1 MNYDAIILELKP
13 VIIQALQNLGE
24 EKIDMNITAVKK
36 VTNSI
41 VSDYF
46 RGTDN
51 AMVNNTLMNINSMFS
66 GRGRAWARLDVDSNC
81 KAWQLVECTLLNA
94 HLEGYDKYYTTNL
107 LDLFHE
113 NGFGWMRFGNTSK
126 KGVLFHL
133 RHKGSKLEES
143 VKIYLSKELV
153 LKSIV
158 NLNGVPHGLEL
169 EQGIFIKEEKKEIEN
184 VPVDRSELGGMGIFS
199 LDDLLEEDNQN
210 VSEIFP

>member
-51 AMVNNTLMNINSMFS
+51 SIVNNSLMNINSMFS
-66 GRGRAWARLDVDSNC
+66 GRGRAWAKLDVDSNC

-94 HLEGYDKYYTTNL
+94 HLEGYDKYYTMNL

-169 EQGIFIKEEKKEIEN
+169 EQGIFVKEEKKEIEN
-184 VPVDRSELGGMGIFS
+184 IPVNKSELGGMGIFS

>member
-1 MNYDAIILELKP
+1 MNYDAIILALRP

-51 AMVNNTLMNINSMFS
+51 AIVNNTLMNINSTFS
-66 GRGRAWARLDVDSNC
+66 GRGRAWARIDVDSEC
-81 KAWQLVECTLLNA
+81 KAWQLIECNLLNA
-94 HLEGYDKYYTTNL
+94 HLEGHDKYYTMNL

-143 VKIYLSKELV
+143 IKVYISKELV
-153 LKSIV
+153 LKSIS
-158 NLNGVPHGLEL
+158 NLNGVPHGLNL
-169 EQGIFIKEEKKEIEN
+169 EQGIFFKEEKKEIEKI
-184 VPVDRSELGGMGIFS
+184 PVDKDVLSGMGIFS
-199 LDDLLEEDNQN
+199 ISDLIEEDNQD
-210 VSEIFP
+210 VSEILP

>member
-51 AMVNNTLMNINSMFS
+51 AIVNNSLMNINSMFS
-66 GRGRAWARLDVDSNC
+66 GRGRAWAKLDVDPNC
-81 KAWQLVECTLLNA
+81 KAWELVECTLLNA
-94 HLEGYDKYYTTNL
+94 HLDGYDKYYTMNL

-184 VPVDRSELGGMGIFS
+184 IPVDKSELDDMGIFS
-199 LDDLLEEDNQN
+199 LDDLLAESDQN

>member
-51 AMVNNTLMNINSMFS
+51 SIVNNSLMNINSMFS
-66 GRGRAWARLDVDSNC
+66 GRGRAWARLDVDPNC

-94 HLEGYDKYYTTNL
+94 HLEGYEEYFTKNL
-107 LDLFHE
+107 LDLFQE
-113 NGFGWMRFGNTSK
+113 QGFAWMRFGSTSK
-126 KGVLFHL
+126 KGALFHL

-153 LKSIV
+153 LKSII
-158 NLNGVPHGLEL
+158 NLNGVPHGLNL
-169 EQGIFIKEEKKEIEN
+169 EQGIFIKKEKKEIEN
-184 VPVDRSELGGMGIFS
+184 IPVNKSDLDGMGIFS
-199 LDDLLEEDNQN
+199 LNDLLEEDNQN

>member
-51 AMVNNTLMNINSMFS
+51 SIVNNSLMNINSMFS
-66 GRGRAWARLDVDSNC
+66 GRGRAWARLDVDLNC

-94 HLEGYDKYYTTNL
+94 HLEGYDKYYTMNL

-184 VPVDRSELGGMGIFS
+184 VPVNKSELDDMGIFS
-199 LDDLLEEDNQN
+199 LNDLLEEDNQN

>member
-1 MNYDAIILELKP
+1 MNYDAIISELKP

-51 AMVNNTLMNINSMFS
+51 AIVNNSLMNINSMFS
-66 GRGRAWARLDVDSNC
+66 GRGRAWAKLDVVPNC
-81 KAWQLVECTLLNA
+81 KAWELVECTLLNA
-94 HLEGYDKYYTTNL
+94 HLEGYDKYYTMNL

-184 VPVDRSELGGMGIFS
+184 IPVDKSELDDMGIFS
-199 LDDLLEEDNQN
+199 LDDLLAESDQN

>member
-1 MNYDAIILELKP
+1 MNYDAIILELRP

-24 EKIDMNITAVKK
+24 EKTDMNITAVKK

-51 AMVNNTLMNINSMFS
+51 AVVNNTLMNIDSTFS
-66 GRGRAWARLDVDSNC
+66 GRGRAWARIDVDPEC
-81 KAWQLVECTLLNA
+81 KAWQLIECNLLNA
-94 HLEGYDKYYTTNL
+94 HLEGHDKYYTMNL

-143 VKIYLSKELV
+143 IKVYISKELV
-153 LKSIV
+153 LKSIS
-158 NLNGVPHGLEL
+158 NLNGVPHGLKL
-169 EQGIFIKEEKKEIEN
+169 EQGIFFKEEKKEIEN
-184 VPVDRSELGGMGIFS
+184 IPVDKDVLSGMGIFS
-199 LDDLLEEDNQN
+199 INDLIEEDNQD
-210 VSEIFP
+210 VSEILP

>member
-51 AMVNNTLMNINSMFS
+51 VIVNNTLMNINSMFS
-66 GRGRAWARLDVDSNC
+66 GRGRAWARFDVDPDC
-81 KAWQLVECTLLNA
+81 KAWQLIECTLLNA
-94 HLEGYDKYYTTNL
+94 HLEGFDKYFTINL
-107 LDLFHE
+107 LDLFNE

-133 RHKGSKLEES
+133 RHKGSKLEDS
-143 VKIYLSKELV
+143 IKIYLSKELV
-153 LKSIV
+153 LKSIS
-158 NLNGVPHGLEL
+158 NLNGVPHNLNLE
-169 EQGIFIKEEKKEIEN
+169 EGIFIKKEVKEVEN
-184 VPVDRSELGGMGIFS
+184 IPINKDELDNMGIFS
-199 LDDLLEEDNQN
+199 LESLLEEDNQN
-210 VSEIFP
+210 VSEILP

>member
-1 MNYDAIILELKP
+1 MNYDAIILELRP

-24 EKIDMNITAVKK
+24 EKTDMNITAVKK

-51 AMVNNTLMNINSMFS
+51 AVVNNTLMNINSTFS
-66 GRGRAWARLDVDSNC
+66 GRGRAWARIDVDPEC
-81 KAWQLVECTLLNA
+81 KAWQLIECNLLNA
-94 HLEGYDKYYTTNL
+94 HLEGYDKYYTMNL

-143 VKIYLSKELV
+143 IKIYISKELV
-153 LKSIV
+153 LKSIS
-158 NLNGVPHGLEL
+158 NLNGVPHGLNL
-169 EQGIFIKEEKKEIEN
+169 EQGIFFKEEKKEIEN
-184 VPVDRSELGGMGIFS
+184 IPVDKDILSGMGIFS
-199 LDDLLEEDNQN
+199 INDLIEEDNQD
-210 VSEIFP
+210 VSEILP

>member
-1 MNYDAIILELKP
+1 MNYDAIISELRP

-24 EKIDMNITAVKK
+24 EKTDMNITAVKK

-41 VSDYF
+41 ISDYF
-46 RGTDN
+46 RGT
-51 AMVNNTLMNINSMFS
+51 VNSVVNDTLMNINSMFS
-66 GRGRAWARLDVDSNC
+66 GRGRAWARIDVDSEC
-81 KAWQLVECTLLNA
+81 KAWQLIECNLLNA
-94 HLEGYDKYYTTNL
+94 HLEGYDKYYTMNL

-143 VKIYLSKELV
+143 VKVYISKELV

-158 NLNGVPHGLEL
+158 NLNGVPHSLNL
-169 EQGIFIKEEKKEIEN
+169 EQGIFFKEEKKEIEN
-184 VPVDRSELGGMGIFS
+184 IPVNKDVLSGMGIFS
-199 LDDLLEEDNQN
+199 INDLIEEDNQD
-210 VSEIFP
+210 VSEILP

>member
-1 MNYDAIILELKP
+1 MNYDAIILELRP

-24 EKIDMNITAVKK
+24 EKTDMNITAVKK

-51 AMVNNTLMNINSMFS
+51 AVVNNTLMNINSMFS
-66 GRGRAWARLDVDSNC
+66 GRGRAWARIDVNPDC
-81 KAWQLVECTLLNA
+81 KAWQLIECNLLNA
-94 HLEGYDKYYTTNL
+94 HLEGHDKYYTMNL

-113 NGFGWMRFGNTSK
+113 NGFAWMRFGNTSK
-126 KGVLFHL
+126 KGVLFHF

-143 VKIYLSKELV
+143 VKVYISKELV
-153 LKSIV
+153 LKSII
-158 NLNGVPHGLEL
+158 NLNGVPHSLNL
-169 EQGIFIKEEKKEIEN
+169 EQGIFFKEEKKEIEN
-184 VPVDRSELGGMGIFS
+184 IPVDKDVLNGMGIFS
-199 LDDLLEEDNQN
+199 INDLIEEDNQD

>member
-13 VIIQALQNLGE
+13 VIEKALQNLGE
-24 EKIDMNITAVKK
+24 EKTDMNITAVKK
-36 VTNSI
+36 VANSI
-41 VSDYF
+41 ISDYF
-46 RGTDN
+46 KGTDN
-51 AMVNNTLMNINSMFS
+51 SVMNSTLMSINSMFS
-66 GRGRAWARLDVDSNC
+66 GRGNAWARIAVDKEC
-81 KAWQLVECTLLNA
+81 KAWELIECNLLNA
-94 HLEGYDKYYTTNL
+94 HLEGYDKYYTLNL
-107 LDLFHE
+107 LDLFQE
-113 NGFGWMRFGNTSK
+113 KGFAWMRFGNTSK

-169 EQGIFIKEEKKEIEN
+169 EQGIFTKEEKKEIEN
-184 VPVDRSELGGMGIFS
+184 IPVNKSELDDMGIFS
-199 LDDLLEEDNQN
+199 LDDLLAEDNQN

>member
-51 AMVNNTLMNINSMFS
+51 SMVNNTLMNINSMFS
-66 GRGRAWARLDVDSNC
+66 GRGRAWAKLDVDPNC
-81 KAWQLVECTLLNA
+81 KAWQLVECALLNA
-94 HLEGYDKYYTTNL
+94 HLEGYDKYYTMNL

-184 VPVDRSELGGMGIFS
+184 IPVDRSELGGMGIFS

>member
-1 MNYDAIILELKP
+1 MNYDAIILELRP

-51 AMVNNTLMNINSMFS
+51 AIVNNSLMNINSMFS
-66 GRGRAWARLDVDSNC
+66 GRGRAWAKLDVDPNC
-81 KAWQLVECTLLNA
+81 KAWELVECTLLNA
-94 HLEGYDKYYTTNL
+94 HLEGYDKYYTMNL

-184 VPVDRSELGGMGIFS
+184 IPVDKSELDDMGIFS
-199 LDDLLEEDNQN
+199 LDDLLAESDQN

>member
-1 MNYDAIILELKP
+1 MNYDAIILELRP
-13 VIIQALQNLGE
+13 VIIEALQKLGE
-24 EKIDMNITAVKK
+24 EKTDMNITAVKK

-51 AMVNNTLMNINSMFS
+51 AVVNNTLMNINSTFS
-66 GRGRAWARLDVDSNC
+66 GRGRAWARIDVDPEC
-81 KAWQLVECTLLNA
+81 KAWQLIECNLLNA
-94 HLEGYDKYYTTNL
+94 HLEGYDKYYTMNL

-143 VKIYLSKELV
+143 IKIYISKELV
-153 LKSIV
+153 LKSIS
-158 NLNGVPHGLEL
+158 NLNGVPHGLNL
-169 EQGIFIKEEKKEIEN
+169 EQGIFFKEEKKEIEN
-184 VPVDRSELGGMGIFS
+184 IPVDKDILSGMGIFS
-199 LDDLLEEDNQN
+199 INDLIEEDNQD
-210 VSEIFP
+210 VSEILP

>member
-13 VIIQALQNLGE
+13 VITEALQKLGE

-51 AMVNNTLMNINSMFS
+51 SIVNNSLMNINSMFS
-66 GRGRAWARLDVDSNC
+66 GRGRAWARIDVDNEC

-94 HLEGYDKYYTTNL
+94 HLEGVDKYFTTNL

-113 NGFGWMRFGNTSK
+113 NGFGWMRFGNTSR

-143 VKIYLSKELV
+143 IKIYLSKELV
-153 LKSIV
+153 LKSIS

-169 EQGIFIKEEKKEIEN
+169 EQGIFVKEEKKEIEN
-184 VPVDRSELGGMGIFS
+184 IPVDKDDLVDMGIFS
-199 LDDLLEEDNQN
+199 LNDLLKEDNQN

>member
-1 MNYDAIILELKP
+1 MNYDAIILELRP
-13 VIIQALQNLGE
+13 VITEALQKLGE

-46 RGTDN
+46 KGTDN
-51 AMVNNTLMNINSMFS
+51 SIVNNSLMNINSMFS
-66 GRGRAWARLDVDSNC
+66 GRGRAWAKLDVDSNC

-94 HLEGYDKYYTTNL
+94 HLEGYDKYYTMNL

-169 EQGIFIKEEKKEIEN
+169 EQGIFVKEEKKEIEN
-184 VPVDRSELGGMGIFS
+184 IPVNKSELGSMGIFS

>member
-1 MNYDAIILELKP
+1 MNYDAIILELRP

-24 EKIDMNITAVKK
+24 EKTDMNITAVKK

-51 AMVNNTLMNINSMFS
+51 AVVNNTLMNINSTFS
-66 GRGRAWARLDVDSNC
+66 GRGRAWARIDVDPEC
-81 KAWQLVECTLLNA
+81 KAWQLIECNLLNA
-94 HLEGYDKYYTTNL
+94 HLEGHDKYYTMNL

-143 VKIYLSKELV
+143 IKVYISKELV
-153 LKSIV
+153 LKSIS
-158 NLNGVPHGLEL
+158 NLNGVPHGLNL
-169 EQGIFIKEEKKEIEN
+169 EQGIFFKEEKKEIEN
-184 VPVDRSELGGMGIFS
+184 IPVDKDVLSGMGIFS
-199 LDDLLEEDNQN
+199 INDLIEEDNQD
-210 VSEIFP
+210 VSEILP

>member
-1 MNYDAIILELKP
+1 MNYDAIILELRP

-24 EKIDMNITAVKK
+24 EKIDMNITTVKK

-46 RGTDN
+46 RGTNN
-51 AMVNNTLMNINSMFS
+51 ALVNNSLMNINSMFS
-66 GRGRAWARLDVDSNC
+66 GRGRAWARLDVDPSC
-81 KAWQLVECTLLNA
+81 KAWQLIECNLLNA
-94 HLEGYDKYYTTNL
+94 HLEGYDKYYTMNL
-107 LDLFHE
+107 LDLFQE
-113 NGFGWMRFGNTSK
+113 KGFAWMRFGNTSR

-153 LKSIV
+153 LKSIS
-158 NLNGVPHGLEL
+158 NLNGVPHGLDL

-184 VPVDRSELGGMGIFS
+184 ITVDKDELDSMGILS
-199 LDDLLEEDNQN
+199 LDDLLKEDYQN
-210 VSEIFP
+210 VSEIFS

>member
-1 MNYDAIILELKP
+1 MNYDAIILKLKP

-51 AMVNNTLMNINSMFS
+51 SIVNNSLMNINSMFS
-66 GRGRAWARLDVDSNC
+66 GRGRAWARLDVDPNC

-94 HLEGYDKYYTTNL
+94 HLEGYEEYFTKNL
-107 LDLFHE
+107 LDLFQE
-113 NGFGWMRFGNTSK
+113 KGFAWMRFGNTSK

-153 LKSIV
+153 LKSIN
-158 NLNGVPHGLEL
+158 NLNGVPHGLDL
-169 EQGIFIKEEKKEIEN
+169 EQGIFIKEEKKEVVNI
-184 VPVDRSELGGMGIFS
+184 PVNKDELDSMGIFS
-199 LDDLLEEDNQN
+199 LESLLEEDIQN
-210 VSEIFP
+210 STEIFT

>member
-51 AMVNNTLMNINSMFS
+51 AIVNNSLMNINSMFS
-66 GRGRAWARLDVDSNC
+66 GRGRAWAKLDVDPNC
-81 KAWQLVECTLLNA
+81 KAWELVECTLLNA
-94 HLEGYDKYYTTNL
+94 HLEGYDKYYTMNL

-184 VPVDRSELGGMGIFS
+184 IPVDKSELDDMGIFS
-199 LDDLLEEDNQN
+199 LDDLLAESDQN

>member
-51 AMVNNTLMNINSMFS
+51 AIVNNSLMNINSMFS
-66 GRGRAWARLDVDSNC
+66 GRGRAWAKLDVDPNC
-81 KAWQLVECTLLNA
+81 KAWKLVECTLLNA
-94 HLEGYDKYYTTNL
+94 HLEGYDKYYTMNL

-184 VPVDRSELGGMGIFS
+184 IPVNKSELDDMGIFS
-199 LDDLLEEDNQN
+199 LDDLLTESDQN

>member
-13 VIIQALQNLGE
+13 VINKALQQLSE

-36 VTNSI
+36 ITNSI

-46 RGTDN
+46 RGTNN
-51 AMVNNTLMNINSMFS
+51 AIVNNTLMNINSTFS
-66 GRGRAWARLDVDSNC
+66 GRGRAWARLDADPDC

-94 HLEGYDKYYTTNL
+94 HLEGADKFFTTNL
-107 LDLFHE
+107 LDLFQE

-143 VKIYLSKELV
+143 IKIYISKELV

-158 NLNGVPHGLEL
+158 NLNGVPHKLNLES
-169 EQGIFIKEEKKEIEN
+169 GIFTKEEVKETIDIPVDKKELN
-184 VPVDRSELGGMGIFS
+184 DMGIFS
-199 LDDLLEEDNQN
+199 LSDMLGEDDYVPEVLA
-210 VSEIFP
+210 

>member
-24 EKIDMNITAVKK
+24 DKINMNITAVKK

-46 RGTDN
+46 KGTDN
-51 AMVNNTLMNINSMFS
+51 AIANNSLMNINSMFS
-66 GRGRAWARLDVDSNC
+66 GRGRAWARLSVDPSC
-81 KAWQLVECTLLNA
+81 KAWQLIECNLLNA
-94 HLEGYDKYYTTNL
+94 HLEGYDKYYTMNL
-107 LDLFHE
+107 LDLFQE
-113 NGFGWMRFGNTSK
+113 KGFAWMRFGNTSK

-153 LKSIV
+153 LKSIS
-158 NLNGVPHGLEL
+158 NLNGVPHGLDL
-169 EQGIFIKEEKKEIEN
+169 EQGIFIKEEKKEVEN
-184 VPVDRSELGGMGIFS
+184 IPVNKEELNGMGIFS
-199 LDDLLEEDNQN
+199 LDELLKEDNQN
-210 VSEIFP
+210 VSEILP